1 MDLLVLL
8 VLVIVVVAV
17 GVGLF
22 ALFRRRQRSGD
33 VLATSGPGTSK
44 ETDR

>member
-1 MDLLVLL
+1 MEPWVL
-8 VLVIVVVAV
+8 VVVAAV
-17 GVGLF
+17 VVALLVALF
-22 ALFRRRQRSGD
+22 VVFRRRQRSGD

>member
-1 MDLLVLL
+1 MLL

-17 GVGLF
+17 GVVLF